1 MMPVNPLG
9 ESGLVM
15 EAMAPDLLHECVHGN
30 LTRLSL
36 WRNEIHMKTA
46 TLMAAMALALGGT
59 SSSAQTVT
67 YDYAKGTNFSTYKS
81 YAWVRGHN
89 LQDELNHQRI
99 VSSIDAQLVGKG
111 LTQVSTSE
119 TPDLLVAY
127 HASFDRNVQINAF
140 SSDFGGWRFNSSRTG
155 TARTEEIV
163 TGTLVVDM
171 IDAKTES
178 MLWRGVA
185 SRDLDMKASPEKR
198 DKNMKKA
205 AEKLFKNYPPK
216 V

>member
-1 MMPVNPLG
+1 
-9 ESGLVM
+9 
-15 EAMAPDLLHECVHGN
+15 
-30 LTRLSL
+30 
-36 WRNEIHMKTA
+36 MKTA
-46 TLMAAMALALGGT
+46 TLVTTLAMVLTGATA
-59 SSSAQTVT
+59 SAQDVT
-67 YDYAKGTNFSTYKS
+67 YDYAKGTNFSTYRS

-99 VSSIDAQLVGKG
+99 VSAIDAQLVGKG
-111 LTQVSTSE
+111 LTQVSTSGQ
-119 TPDLLVAY
+119 PDLLVAY

-205 AEKLFKNYPPK
+205 AEKLFKNYPPR